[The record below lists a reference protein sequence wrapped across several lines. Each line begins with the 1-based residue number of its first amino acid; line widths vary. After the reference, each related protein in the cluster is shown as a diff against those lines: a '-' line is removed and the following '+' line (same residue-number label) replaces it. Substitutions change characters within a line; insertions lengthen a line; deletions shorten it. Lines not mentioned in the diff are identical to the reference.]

1 MSFEI
6 KIDTLNPEIMGDGV
20 QYKGQRFRV
29 ECQIAG
35 KRYGDPFG
43 VDVGIGDPILGEPEV
58 LHGDNLLEFAGLS
71 PCEIRVYPVESHIA
85 EKLHAYS
92 LPRQAPNSRVK
103 DLPDL
108 ALLGQAGEHDANRI
122 RIALKQTFMFRKS
135 HEVPFHFHEPP
146 AFWGNQ
152 YAKIAED
159 DNLPWRT
166 LKEVTEAVRSFLDP
180 VLASNMN
187 ARWNPKTWTWRSI

>member
-1 MSFEI
+1 M
-6 KIDTLNPEIMGDGV
+6 
-20 QYKGQRFRV
+20 
-29 ECQIAG
+29 
-35 KRYGDPFG
+35 
-43 VDVGIGDPILGEPEV
+43 
-58 LHGDNLLEFAGLS
+58 
-71 PCEIRVYPVESHIA
+71 YPVESHIA

-92 LPRQAPNSRVK
+92 LPRQTSNSRVK

-122 RIALKQTFMFRKS
+122 RIALRQTFMFRRS
-135 HEVPFHFHEPP
+135 HEIPLYFQEPP

-166 LKEVTEAVRSFLDP
+166 LKEVTEAVRSFLD
-180 VLASNMN
+180 ME
-187 ARWNPKTWTWRSI
+187 